1 MGHVVCATTEKGGSG
16 KSTFVTNLG
25 VYWAQQGKKV
35 LIIDLDPQR
44 SATMWS
50 QVRTHLIQS
59 GEASLVQVEV
69 AYLEGQSLGSL
80 LQSLRVDYDMLLL
93 DVPGADNSLLRLA
106 LMQADLAVIPTT
118 VGGFDYLTSAHTLK
132 LVREAQEL
140 RAEHPQLT
148 ALKAVLFLNQTRKS
162 SVGARG
168 LKSHYQGALEGIT
181 LCKSELGFL
190 DDFWSAAQQGMG
202 VLELNAHGSASNQV
216 RALGKELDARLIEGA
231 QP

>member
-1 MGHVVCATTEKGGSG
+1 MSHVICATTEKGGSG
-16 KSTFVTNLG
+16 KSTFVTNMG
-25 VYWAQQGKKV
+25 VYWAQQGSKV
-35 LIIDLDPQR
+35 LIVDLDPQR

-50 QVRTHLIQS
+50 QVRAHLAQTS
-59 GEASLVQVEV
+59 ESALAQVEV
-69 AYLEGQSLGSL
+69 AYLEGQTLGNL
-80 LQSLRVDYDMLLL
+80 LNSLRADYDMILL

-118 VGGFDYLTSAHTLK
+118 VGGFDYLTSAHTMK

-148 ALKAVLFLNQTRKS
+148 ELRAVLFLNQTRKS

-168 LKSHYQGALEGIT
+168 LKNHYQGALDGIT
-181 LCKSELGFL
+181 LCKSEFGFL

-202 VLELNAHGSASNQV
+202 VLELNGQGSAASQV
-216 RALGKELDARLIEGA
+216 RKLGKELDAHMSRGE
-231 QP
+231 Q